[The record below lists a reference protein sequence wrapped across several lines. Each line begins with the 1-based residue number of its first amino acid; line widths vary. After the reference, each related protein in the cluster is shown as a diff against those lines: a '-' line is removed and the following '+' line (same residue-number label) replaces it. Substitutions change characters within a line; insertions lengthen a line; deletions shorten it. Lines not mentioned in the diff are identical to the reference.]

1 MKEESKRARGVIN
14 PGDIIIIEG
23 LEYGRPYTGKQ
34 WQYNFWTI
42 THAWRVDDITNNG
55 KIHAHDAN
63 GQRHVIHALDSPP
76 ARYIKRIIKGR
87 RPA

>member
-1 MKEESKRARGVIN
+1 MRKTRERARGVID
-14 PGDIIIIEG
+14 PGDIIVVEG

-34 WQYNFWTI
+34 WRYNFWTI